1 MEHQPVSFIPLTEE
15 YVKKV
20 SNKWVIQTG
29 CMSPPVYRAVLH
41 DKYGHEV
48 YWLEW
53 KHSPDEAEAL
63 VPEDGRIVLRD

>member
-1 MEHQPVSFIPLTEE
+1 MPLSEE
-15 YVKKV
+15 YIKKV
-20 SNKWVIQTG
+20 ANKWVIETG

-53 KHSPDEAEAL
+53 KQSRVDAGLIIPD
-63 VPEDGRIVLRD
+63 DGREILMD